1 MIGDTS
7 MNHPT
12 TTRIDNDDLAARE
25 QAVRALLTRRSVSP
39 KRLVA
44 PGPDL
49 QTLDLLLQA
58 ALTAPDHGGLRPWRV
73 VEFRAEHRAE
83 LATLF
88 EQEKLRRDPLATTVD
103 LLRAR
108 DHALMPPVLLGFIV
122 APHARTK
129 IPLREQWLS
138 AGAALGNLLN
148 AAHQLGYGAIML
160 SGERCFDPQL
170 TGALGVKADE
180 QLAGFVSIGT
190 VAKAPPEAHRP
201 LAQTVWS
208 CWPGAASDHSAPKA

>member
-1 MIGDTS
+1 MTT
-7 MNHPT
+7 PT
-12 TTRIDNDDLAARE
+12 RHIDDLAARE

-44 PGPDL
+44 PGPDV

-58 ALTAPDHGGLRPWRV
+58 ALAAPDHGGLRPWRV
-73 VEFRAEHRAE
+73 IEFRAGQRSE
-83 LATLF
+83 LAALF
-88 EQEKLRRDPLATTVD
+88 EQEKLRRDPLATKVD

-108 DHALMPPVLLGFIV
+108 DHALMPPVLLAFV
-122 APHARTK
+122 VTPYSRTK

-148 AAHQLGYGAIML
+148 AAHQVGYGAIVL

-170 TGALGVKADE
+170 TGALGVKAEE
-180 QLAGFVSIGT
+180 QLVGFVSIGT
-190 VAKAPPEAHRP
+190 VAKAPPDAHRP

-208 CWPGAASDHSAPKA
+208 CWPGADDTT

>member
-1 MIGDTS
+1 
-7 MNHPT
+7 MNEPAPIRH
-12 TTRIDNDDLAARE
+12 DDDLAARE
-25 QAVRALLTRRSVSP
+25 QALQPLLTRRSVSP

-49 QTLDLLLQA
+49 LTLELLLRC
-58 ALTAPDHGGLRPWRV
+58 ALCAPDHGGLVPWRV
-73 VEFRAEHRAE
+73 IEFRTERRAE
-83 LATLF
+83 LAALF
-88 EQEKLRRDPLATTVD
+88 EQEKLRRDPLATPVD

-108 DHALMPPVLLGFIV
+108 DHALLPPVLLGFV
-122 APHARTK
+122 VTLRQRTR

-148 AAHQLGYGAIML
+148 AAHQLGYGAIVL
-160 SGERCFDPQL
+160 SGERCFDTQL
-170 TGALGVKADE
+170 TGALGVKPEE

-190 VAKAPPEAHRP
+190 IGTAPPEAQRP

-208 CWPGAASDHSAPKA
+208 CWSGDPA

>member
-1 MIGDTS
+1 
-7 MNHPT
+7 MNDPAP
-12 TTRIDNDDLAARE
+12 TRIDNNNDSDNVAAL
-25 QAVRALLTRRSVSP
+25 RALLSRRSVSP

-49 QTLDLLLQA
+49 HTLDLMLQA
-58 ALTAPDHGGLRPWRV
+58 ALTAPDHGALRPWRV
-73 VEFRAEHRAE
+73 IEFRAEQRAE

-88 EQEKLRRDPLATTVD
+88 EQEKPRRDPLATKVD

-108 DHALMPPVLLGFIV
+108 DHALMPPVLLGFV
-122 APHARTK
+122 VTPHARTK

-148 AAHQLGYGAIML
+148 AAHQLGYGAIVL
-160 SGERCFDPQL
+160 SGERCFDLQL

-180 QLAGFVSIGT
+180 ELVGFISIGT
-190 VAKAPPEAHRP
+190 AAKAPPETHRP
-201 LAQTVWS
+201 LSQTVWS
-208 CWPGAASDHSAPKA
+208 CWLG

>member
-1 MIGDTS
+1 
-7 MNHPT
+7 MNDPAPIRT
-12 TTRIDNDDLAARE
+12 DNNNDSDNVAAL
-25 QAVRALLTRRSVSP
+25 RALLSRRSVSP

-73 VEFRAEHRAE
+73 IEFRAQQRTE
-83 LATLF
+83 LAVLF
-88 EQEKLRRDPLATTVD
+88 EEEKLRRDPLATPLD

-108 DHALMPPVLLGFIV
+108 DHALMPPVLLGFVV
-122 APHARTK
+122 APHARTR

-148 AAHQLGYGAIML
+148 AAHLRGFGAIVL
-160 SGERCFDPQL
+160 SGERCFDLQF
-170 TGALGVKADE
+170 TRALGVKADE
-180 QLAGFVSIGT
+180 ELIGFVSIGT
-190 VAKAPPEAHRP
+190 VAKEPPESHRP
-201 LAQTVWS
+201 LSQAVWS
-208 CWPGAASDHSAPKA
+208 CWPGA